1 LSFTIPSTFSLTLI
15 FDEANKLAKGRKSLA
30 AVSSRS
36 EDERS
41 FVPSGSSSL
50 AGGASPLSS
59 FKFCWP
65 CEDVSRRQKR
75 TRRCSPFFSA
85 SLAAAFE
92 AAFLAFFFAFFA
104 ASDSSANG
112 TGHEYWYEE
121 DTKD

>member
-1 LSFTIPSTFSLTLI
+1 MV
-15 FDEANKLAKGRKSLA
+15 KGRKSLA

-75 TRRCSPFFSA
+75 TRCSPFFSA

>member
-15 FDEANKLAKGRKSLA
+15 FDEANKLVKGRKSLA

-75 TRRCSPFFSA
+75 TRCSPFFSA